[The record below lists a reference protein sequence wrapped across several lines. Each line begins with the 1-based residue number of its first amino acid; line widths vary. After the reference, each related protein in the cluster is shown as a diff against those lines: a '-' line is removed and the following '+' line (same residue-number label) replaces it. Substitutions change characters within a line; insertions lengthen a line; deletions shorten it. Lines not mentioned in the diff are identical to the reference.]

1 MLIVRNTEN
10 LAGVSISGDF
20 YDLDKLVEALY
31 TITIDELA
39 KSKSYFTDAFDKN
52 AIWDDTIAV
61 SRGRNYIGSN
71 ELSKAV
77 KDGNIK
83 IYSVK
88 DTVLVNRFTGK
99 LHKGELE
106 VITAAREL
114 GASYLLLDDKAA
126 RTLAETLLL
135 ESTGIIGLLKI
146 AKLTGRIKSLQ
157 ISLDRLIDY
166 NFRIS
171 KALYLQLLKEVG
183 EI

>member
-1 MLIVRNTEN
+1 MKKLGKVVCNSSPIIGLSILDSIDLLWKMFDEVFVTE
-10 LAGVSISGDF
+10 AVYKEVVSHG
-20 YDLDKLVEALY
+20 
-31 TITIDELA
+31 
-39 KSKSYFTDAFDKN
+39 KN
-52 AIWDDTIAV
+52 HT
-61 SRGRNYIGSN
+61 GST

-77 KDGNIK
+77 KDGNIR

-88 DTVLVNRFTGK
+88 DTVLVKRFTGK

-106 VITAAREL
+106 VIIAAREL

-126 RTLAETLLL
+126 RALAETLLL
-135 ESTGIIGLLKI
+135 EPTGIIGLLKI
-146 AKLTGRIKSLQ
+146 AKLTGRITSLQ
-157 ISLDRLIDY
+157 ICLDILIDY